1 MQPTNH
7 GLKRELKLRDLVLMQ
22 LLVVL
27 GLNFSGYAA
36 KQGRSQVVLWLL
48 AIALFYLPQAA
59 IVIKL
64 SRVIPIEGGVYQ
76 WVKQGISPFAGYM
89 AGWTFSLYI
98 ICWYASFG
106 SQVASGIAYVG
117 GPSGAWMGTSKVF
130 ALSLTVIFCLL
141 VFVLSVRGLHL
152 TKWISGAGSL
162 LGVAA
167 FLVMAYLLVRLWIK
181 TKSLPDVAFSLAWP
195 GFSLLTLNVFTKMA
209 LFALSGFDQCS
220 IFSEECRKPKNDVAR
235 SVFIA
240 VPLIALMYIA
250 STSAILG
257 YVPVAKVDM
266 AAPVS
271 QLIQAGFGPTVV
283 GGAFTAIAVVGF
295 CVALFAALI
304 VTVGMVA
311 RLPMAAGWDGLL
323 PAWWSQLHPRF
334 GAPTKAVGAVAAA
347 LLLMGGLSLLG
358 AGNQEAVQVLAAV
371 GFGSYCIM
379 YLLLF
384 GAVVFGFRSGEWRP
398 SIAVRLGAFLALSVA
413 ALAFIFQLLPI
424 GEVANPWLFAMKV
437 IAGVCAS
444 SGLGAYLYW
453 RGSLR
458 AQRLP
463 IFQEI

>member
-1 MQPTNH
+1 
-7 GLKRELKLRDLVLMQ
+7 
-22 LLVVL
+22 
-27 GLNFSGYAA
+27 
-36 KQGRSQVVLWLL
+36 
-48 AIALFYLPQAA
+48 
-59 IVIKL
+59 
-64 SRVIPIEGGVYQ
+64 
-76 WVKQGISPFAGYM
+76 M

-98 ICWYASFG
+98 ICWNASFG

-117 GPSGAWMGTSKVF
+117 GSSGAWMGTSKVF
-130 ALSLTVIFCLL
+130 ALSLTLVLCLL
-141 VFVLSVRGLHL
+141 VFVLNVRGLHL

-162 LGVAA
+162 LSVGV
-167 FLVMAYLLVRLWIK
+167 FLVMVYLLARLW
-181 TKSLPDVAFSLAWP
+181 TKAKMLPDTAFSLAWP

-209 LFALSGFDQCS
+209 LFALSGFEQCS

-240 VPLIALMYIA
+240 MPLIALMYIA
-250 STSAILG
+250 STSSILA
-257 YVPVAKVDM
+257 YIPVAKVDM

-271 QLIQAGFGPTVV
+271 QLMGTGFGPTAV
-283 GGAFTAIAVVGF
+283 GWAFTAITVGAF
-295 CVALFAALI
+295 CAALI
-304 VTVGMVA
+304 AALVVVAGMVA

-334 GAPTKAVGAVAAA
+334 GTPTKAIGAVAAA

-379 YLLLF
+379 YILMF
-384 GAVVFGFRSGEWRP
+384 GAVVFGFRSTEWRP
-398 SIAVRLGAFLALSVA
+398 GATIRLGAFLALLVS
-413 ALAFIFQLLPI
+413 ALAFIFQLLPV
-424 GEVANPWLFAMKV
+424 GEVASPWLFAMKV
-437 IAGVCAS
+437 TGGICAT

-463 IFQEI
+463 AYQEI